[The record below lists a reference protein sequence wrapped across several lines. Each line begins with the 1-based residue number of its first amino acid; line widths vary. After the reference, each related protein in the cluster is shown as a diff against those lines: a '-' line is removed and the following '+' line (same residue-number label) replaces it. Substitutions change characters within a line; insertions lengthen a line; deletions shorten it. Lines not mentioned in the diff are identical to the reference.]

1 MNRKEEQMPNAYM
14 GKVLWADLTTGKIW
28 AEDIPEQT
36 YREFL
41 CGYGLGAKIVYDR
54 QPPKVDALGPD
65 AILGFTTGLLT
76 GTGAPFTGRYMVVG
90 KSPLTGTWGDAN
102 SGGHF
107 SPMLKR
113 TGYDAVFVK
122 GKSEKPVVLVIRE
135 DKAELVDASFVWG
148 KDCVETEDLIREK
161 LGDKKYQIACIG
173 PAGEKLSLISGVIT
187 DKGRAAGRS
196 GLGAVM
202 GSKKLKAI
210 AALGD
215 KKTEIADPD
224 TFSRLRKSYLEK
236 FKRKPPFKDKT
247 SVDNINFMGKMV
259 RSFFPFLFATPPATY
274 KELITRYGT
283 AGMTAYSAECGDSPV
298 KNWGGSGYHDF
309 PIDSKSSRISDA
321 NVVKY
326 QEKRY
331 FCAFCPLGCGGIVK
345 VKQGEYAVE
354 EGHKPEYETLG
365 AFGTMCLND
374 DIESIIAANDICNR
388 AGLDTISAG
397 ATIAFAIECY
407 ENGII
412 TDRDTDGLKLTWG
425 NADAIVKMTKKIA
438 ARSGF
443 GDVLA
448 DGVKRAA
455 ERIGKGSEKFAVHAG
470 GQELPMHDPR
480 FDPTFGTAYE
490 VEPTPGR
497 HTISSDTYV
506 MLMELHRKFKHIK
519 PFKQVSLKSSKYNY
533 SRVGEHQ
540 TVNSTF
546 VQVANGAGACLFGL
560 LVGEYPLFEWINAAT
575 GWKLDTQAFLTI
587 GERIL
592 TLRHCFNVREGIK
605 PVDTQIRNRAGGYPP
620 LKKGP
625 LADVT
630 LDLDTMASRYYQK
643 LGWNYQTGIPDKQRL
658 QSLGLTNVVKDLYR
672 D

>member
-1 MNRKEEQMPNAYM
+1 MPCGYM
-14 GKVLWADLTTGKIW
+14 GKVLWVDLTTGKIW
-28 AEDIPEQT
+28 DEEVEEQT

-41 CGYGLGAKIVYDR
+41 CGYGLGAKILYDR
-54 QPPKVDALGPD
+54 QPSGIDPLGPD

-107 SPMLKR
+107 SPMLKS

-122 GKSEKPVVLVIRE
+122 GIAQTPVMLVINE
-135 DKAELVDASFVWG
+135 DKAELVDATFVWG
-148 KDCVETEDLIREK
+148 KDCVETEDIIREK
-161 LGDKKYQIACIG
+161 LGDKKYQVACIG
-173 PAGEKLSLISGVIT
+173 PAGEKLSLISCVINN
-187 DKGRAAGRS
+187 KGRAAGRS

-202 GSKKLKAI
+202 GSKRLKAV
-210 AALGD
+210 AVLGD
-215 KKTEIADPD
+215 RKTELANPD
-224 TFSRLRKSYLEK
+224 AFARLRKDYLER
-236 FKRKPPFKDKT
+236 FKKKPPFKDKA
-247 SVDNINFMGKMV
+247 SVDNINFMGRMV
-259 RSFFPFLFATPPATY
+259 RRFFLLFATPPATY
-274 KELITRYGT
+274 KELIMRYGT
-283 AGMTAYSAECGDSPV
+283 GGMTAYSAECGDSPV

-309 PIDSKSSRISDA
+309 PISSKSYKISDE
-321 NVVKY
+321 NLIKY
-326 QEKRY
+326 QEKKY
-331 FCAFCPLGCGGIVK
+331 FCAFCPLGCGGTMKAVA
-345 VKQGEYAVE
+345 GRYAVGE
-354 EGHKPEYETLG
+354 SHKPEYETLA

-407 ENGII
+407 ENGIL
-412 TDRDTDGLKLTWG
+412 TDDDTDGIKLTWG
-425 NADAIVKMTKKIA
+425 NADAIVKMTEHLA
-438 ARSGF
+438 ARAGL

-455 ERIGKGSEKFAVHAG
+455 EKIGNGSEKFAIHAG

-506 MLMELHRKFKHIK
+506 MLMELHKKFKQVR
-519 PFKQVSLKSSKYNY
+519 PVKQVSLKSSKYNY
-533 SRVGEHQ
+533 DKVGECQ
-540 TVNSTF
+540 TINSSF
-546 VQVANGAGACLFGL
+546 VQVANGAGVCLFGL

-575 GWKLDTQAFLTI
+575 GWNMNAQDALTI

-605 PVDTQIRNRAGGYPP
+605 PTDTRIRHRAGGYPSV
-620 LKKGP
+620 KKGP
-625 LADVT
+625 LANIT
-630 LDLDTMASRYYQK
+630 LDLDTMAARYYEK
-643 LGWNYQTGIPDKQRL
+643 LGWDYETGMPGEERL
-658 QSLGLTNVVKDLYR
+658 RALGLSDVLKDLR
-672 D
+672 GDSAS

>member
-1 MNRKEEQMPNAYM
+1 MPFGYM
-14 GKVLWADLTTGKIW
+14 GKVLWVDLSTGKIW
-28 AEDIPEQT
+28 DEEIDERT
-36 YREFL
+36 YRDFL
-41 CGYGLGAKIVYDR
+41 CGYGLGAKVVYDR
-54 QPPKVDALGPD
+54 QPAGADPLGPD

-76 GTGAPFTGRYMVVG
+76 DTGAPFIGRYMVVG
-90 KSPLTGTWGDAN
+90 KSPLTGTWGDSN

-122 GKSEKPVVLVIRE
+122 GISETPVLLVIN
-135 DKAELVDASFVWG
+135 DGKAELMDASFVWG
-148 KDCVETEDLIREK
+148 KDCVDTEDSIREK
-161 LGDKKYQIACIG
+161 LGDPKYQVACIG
-173 PAGEKLSLISGVIT
+173 PAGEKRSLISCIINN
-187 DKGRAAGRS
+187 KGRAAGRS

-210 AALGD
+210 AVLGQQ
-215 KKTEIADPD
+215 KTELANPD
-224 TFSRLRKSYLEK
+224 VFARLRKEYLER
-236 FKRKPPFKDKT
+236 FKKKPPFKDKA

-259 RSFFPFLFATPPATY
+259 RRFFLLFATPPATY
-274 KELITRYGT
+274 KELILRYGT

-298 KNWGGSGYHDF
+298 KNWAGSGYHDF
-309 PIDSKSSRISDA
+309 PIGTRSHKISDETLL
-321 NVVKY
+321 KY
-326 QEKRY
+326 QEKKY
-331 FCAFCPLGCGGIVK
+331 FCASCPLGCGGTIR
-345 VKQGEYAVE
+345 AL
-354 EGHKPEYETLG
+354 EGKYSVAKSHKPEYETLA

-374 DIESIIAANDICNR
+374 DLESIIAANDICNR

-412 TDRDTDGLKLTWG
+412 TEDDTDGIKLKWG
-425 NADAIVKMTKKIA
+425 DADAIIRMTENLA
-438 ARSGF
+438 ARAGF

-455 ERIGKGSEKFAVHAG
+455 EKIGKGSEKYAIHAG

-506 MLMELHRKFKHIK
+506 MLMELHKKFKRVK
-519 PFKQVSLKSSKYNY
+519 PVKQVSLKSSKYNY
-533 SRVGEHQ
+533 GKAGEFQ
-540 TVNSTF
+540 TINSKF
-546 VQVANGAGACLFGL
+546 VQVANGAGVCMFAL

-575 GWKLDTQAFLTI
+575 GWNVNAEEALTI

-592 TLRHCFNVREGIK
+592 TLRHSFNVREGVK
-605 PVDTQIRNRAGGYPP
+605 PADTRIRHRAGGYPP
-620 LKKGP
+620 LTKGP
-625 LADVT
+625 LANIT
-630 LDLDTMASRYYQK
+630 LDLDKMASRYYAQ
-643 LGWNYQTGIPDKQRL
+643 LGWDYETGMPQKERL
-658 QSLGLTNVVKDLYR
+658 QALGLSDVIKELHGA
-672 D
+672 